1 MRTLA
6 GAIAMVVFLGAV
18 STVRAAEAI
27 GWIEHLDKASNTLTL
42 NDGSR
47 YVAASDSVELPAFT
61 IGEKVKVTYSSRDGK
76 MVVTKIRPA
85 I

>member
-27 GWIEHLDKASNTLTL
+27 GRIKDLDKAGNTLTL

-47 YVAASDSVELPAFT
+47 YVAASDTVELPAFT
-61 IGEKVKVTYSSRDGK
+61 IGEKVKVTYSSRHGK